1 MRNTNLYMKPNK
13 VMYPYFLG
21 IILFFGTL
29 INANGQFGG
38 GGMAAKQGPPPEGK
52 IQGTVLDSLT
62 QEPIGFASIV
72 LQEAL
77 EKKDVD
83 GGLADEKGRFAL
95 KELKNAKYNVIISFL
110 GYETKI
116 LGPYKIN
123 KDLQEYKLGN
133 ILLQPTA
140 KNLEEVTVVGAKEL
154 VEHKI
159 DRLVFNAEKDV
170 TSKGGTAAD
179 VLRRTPLLTVD
190 LEGNVSMRGSSN
202 LKVLINGKPST
213 IMSSNIADALK
224 MIPADVI
231 EKVEV
236 ITNPGAKY
244 DAEGTG
250 GIINI
255 VTKTKKIQGVS
266 GNIYASAGS
275 KSSSLGSNINVRMG
289 KIGFN
294 GNLGGFYWRGKG
306 ESSIQ
311 RENLGT
317 TINPYYL
324 QTGNSSNDGGG
335 LYSQVSADYDI
346 NSKNSLTAS
355 VRLPLNRFANEN
367 SQTTFAGDQ
376 PGQLPFSFK
385 RNSDVVNKVF
395 GTDVNVDYRKTF
407 DKESEQ
413 EFSISG
419 QYSYSDRNTDYT
431 TDQFDSLDII
441 NYRELGPNISTNKEY
456 TLASD
461 YTHPISKNVVVES
474 GAKGIFR
481 NVFSDIY
488 YDTLNFTTQQF
499 QRDVSRNN
507 LFNYDQNVASAYGQ
521 ITFPITT
528 SLKGRAGLR
537 YEHTFIKGL
546 TESDGNEFKNDYAS
560 WIPSG
565 LLSYSFKDKS
575 TMKLSYSRRIQ
586 RPSMFYL
593 NPYVNYNDPT
603 NISYGNPE
611 LEPELTESFE
621 LSYSFSKNIK
631 NGTVSVYYKTTDDLI
646 DNYRFVDSAGV
657 THSTFNN
664 LANSI
669 SSGVSIN
676 GGIMKLGSIILNGT
690 VNLYYQKVE
699 SSQFTDVRN
708 DAFSYSVNGF
718 AMVNVTPTLGVTFFG
733 FVNSPK
739 LTTQGKQSSWFVY
752 SIGLR
757 KDLWKKMG
765 GISIGVDNIFHPK
778 MNLDAE
784 FKSSTLYYKA
794 DNKFEGWGIRASVDY
809 RFGKMEFGGGKK
821 KSKSKLNDDLKQGE
835 GEGGNSGGNN

>member
-1 MRNTNLYMKPNK
+1 LHLRSHFSLLLIAL
-13 VMYPYFLG
+13 FL
-21 IILFFGTL
+21 ISSF
-29 INANGQFGG
+29 APESASAQFGAG
-38 GGMAAKQGPPPEGK
+38 GPVKQGPPPEGK
-52 IQGTVLDSLT
+52 IQGVVLDT
-62 QEPIGFASIV
+62 FTNEPIAFASIV
-72 LQEAL
+72 IQEAL

-83 GGLADEKGRFAL
+83 GGLADDKGKFSI

-110 GYETKI
+110 GYDTKI
-116 LGPYKIN
+116 IGPLKIN
-123 KDLQEYKLGN
+123 KDVQEYKLGN
-133 ILLQPTA
+133 VYLNPGTR
-140 KNLEEVTVVGAKEL
+140 KLEEVTVVGAKDL
-154 VEHKI
+154 IEHKI
-159 DRLVFNAEKDV
+159 DRIVFNADKDV
-170 TSKGGTAAD
+170 TAKGGTAAD

-190 LEGNVSMRGSSN
+190 LDGNVTMRGSSN

-213 IMSSNIADALK
+213 IMSSSIADALK

-275 KSSSLGSNINVRMG
+275 KSSNLGTNINLRMG

-294 GNLGGFYWRGKG
+294 GNVGGYYWRGKG
-306 ESSIQ
+306 ESLIN
-311 RENLGT
+311 RENYT
-317 TINPYYL
+317 SPINPYYR
-324 QTGNSSNDGGG
+324 QTGNSSNNGGG
-335 LYSQVSADYDI
+335 LFTQLSADYDI

-355 VRLPLNRFANEN
+355 ARFPLNRFANEN
-367 SQTTFAGDQ
+367 SQTTYAGTQNDL
-376 PGQLPFSFK
+376 LPFLFE

-395 GTDVNVDYRKTF
+395 GTDLNLEYRKTY
-407 DKESEQ
+407 DKDSER
-413 EFSISG
+413 EFSVSA
-419 QYSYSDRNTDYT
+419 QYSYSDRESDYE
-431 TDQFDSLDII
+431 TDQFDSIGVL
-441 NYRELGPNISTNKEY
+441 NYRELGPNLSTNKEF
-456 TLASD
+456 TIATD
-461 YTHPISKNVVVES
+461 YLHPVTKNIIVET
-474 GAKGIFR
+474 GAKGILR

-488 YDTLNFTTQQF
+488 YDTLNFNTQLF
-499 QRDVSRNN
+499 QRDETRNN
-507 LFNYDQNVASAYGQ
+507 LFDYDQNVASAYGQ
-521 ITFPITT
+521 VTFPLFAD
-528 SLKGRAGLR
+528 LKARAGLR
-537 YEHTFIKGL
+537 YEHTYINGL
-546 TESDGNEFKNDYAS
+546 TQSDGNEFENDYAS

-575 TMKLSYSRRIQ
+575 TMKISYARRIQ

-611 LEPELTESFE
+611 LQPEITESFE
-621 LSYSFSKNIK
+621 WSYSFSKDIK

-657 THSTFNN
+657 THSTYNN

-669 SSGVSIN
+669 STGVSIN
-676 GGIMKLGSIILNGT
+676 GGIMKLGTIILNGT

-708 DAFSYSVNGF
+708 DAFSYSLNGF

-757 KDLWKKMG
+757 KDMWKKMG

-778 MNLDAE
+778 MNLGSE
-784 FKSSTLYYKA
+784 FQSETLYYKA
-794 DNKFEGWGIRASVDY
+794 DNKFEGWGIRASLDY
-809 RFGKMEFGGGKK
+809 RFGKMEFGGNKK
-821 KSKSKLNDDLKQGE
+821 KSKRKLNDDLKQGE
-835 GEGGNSGGNN
+835 GEGGGGSNGGN